1 MSNPEMSTSTKV
13 RNWVIVIAVGAAIW
27 LTPVPEGVDPSSWHL
42 LALFVA
48 TIVGFI
54 LQPVPMGAM
63 AIIAITL
70 SVLLKVIPLAKI
82 LSGFGG
88 SVIWLVVMAFLL
100 AKGFGK
106 TGLGKRISLLLVKAI
121 GTSTLKLS
129 YALSISDF
137 LFAPATPS
145 ITARGGG
152 IVYPIIQGLCEVF
165 DSKPGATAR
174 RVGAYLIQVEHHA
187 VCITS
192 AIFLTGMATNPLVAE
207 LAGKTVGVELSWTS
221 WATAAIVPGLV
232 ALFLIPFI
240 LYMIFPPE
248 IKKTPEAPEMAKNQL
263 AEMGPMSRGEKIM
276 LFVFLLCLAL
286 WSTSSITKLSATIVA
301 FLAIAIL
308 LFTETLTWDDC
319 LSDKGAWDALIWIG
333 TLIAMATFLGAKTE
347 EGQLLNVIPWFS
359 QTMGEVLVGMA
370 WLPTLSIILLVYVFS
385 HYAFASLSAHISAL
399 YAPLLAVAVAAG
411 APAAL
416 AAILLAVFSNL
427 CGSLTHYSSGP
438 APIFFGAGYIDQP
451 TWWKF
456 GFIIT
461 VVNLVIWSVVGGVWW
476 KILGLW

>member
-1 MSNPEMSTSTKV
+1 MSNPEMSTSIKV

-137 LFAPATPS
+137 LFAPATSS

-192 AIFLTGMATNPLVAE
+192 AIFLTGMATNRVPQAE
-207 LAGKTVGVELSWTS
+207 VDLNDGAVWVTS
-221 WATAAIVPGLV
+221 TD
-232 ALFLIPFI
+232 
-240 LYMIFPPE
+240 
-248 IKKTPEAPEMAKNQL
+248 QH
-263 AEMGPMSRGEKIM
+263 
-276 LFVFLLCLAL
+276 LC
-286 WSTSSITKLSATIVA
+286 
-301 FLAIAIL
+301 
-308 LFTETLTWDDC
+308 
-319 LSDKGAWDALIWIG
+319 
-333 TLIAMATFLGAKTE
+333 
-347 EGQLLNVIPWFS
+347 
-359 QTMGEVLVGMA
+359 
-370 WLPTLSIILLVYVFS
+370 
-385 HYAFASLSAHISAL
+385 
-399 YAPLLAVAVAAG
+399 
-411 APAAL
+411 
-416 AAILLAVFSNL
+416 
-427 CGSLTHYSSGP
+427 
-438 APIFFGAGYIDQP
+438 
-451 TWWKF
+451 
-456 GFIIT
+456 
-461 VVNLVIWSVVGGVWW
+461 
-476 KILGLW
+476 